1 MIEDLPVNPAEPDEI
16 AQVPTVS
23 PGVTLARHTPL
34 PAPRDLALPAD
45 SQRYLA
51 AVLRFKWLVLAVAV
65 VVTSLGAGVAW
76 LLKPTYRA
84 RAMVWVQVPSRPD
97 RASGEGGPIWSGQLP
112 ISSGWTDLLQSSAVL
127 EDVVRGLRLYLTPK
141 LPSDTDALA
150 TFQIKQ
156 QVRGGKYRFAVDSA
170 GTGFTLWTRRQ
181 GVVGR
186 GVAGDSVGAALGF
199 AWVPPPAAFRPRR
212 RVEFEVTPPD
222 EAVLLLAKAMKVS
235 ADVDGNFLR
244 LDLSGHD
251 AELVAA
257 TVNAVADRFVAT
269 AASLKRQKLTEL
281 THILEDQL
289 ARARGNLQQSE
300 VALRDFRVGAVT
312 EFSETAG
319 PVTRSMQ
326 YPTDPLF
333 AGLVDMKVNREEVR
347 RDREAIERV
356 LAYYGAG
363 AELGVDALAMVG
375 AVQRSTELS
384 QALKDLTA
392 KQAELRALRT
402 RYTDANPPVRQLAG
416 EVTALEQQTIPA
428 LARSL
433 VAELKVRETVLTRAV
448 DSGAGTLRKLPP
460 LAVEDA
466 RRQREVTLAEQ
477 TVANLQQR
485 YEEARLAE
493 VSAIPDV
500 RILDRAAVP
509 QDPVAHLGV
518 LVVCVSLL
526 GGLGLG
532 VLGAVVKDSTDR
544 RVSHPDQVTRS
555 MGITILGAIP
565 HVAVRGDDGIAP
577 VIEAVRAARLNVTHV
592 HGGGGPVVVT
602 VTSPGKADGKSFV
615 SSNLSLAFADA
626 GYRTVLIDGDV
637 RRGTQHHVLKAARQ
651 PGLTD
656 YLAGR
661 ATLERVVQATPYP
674 GLALIGCGQR
684 THAGPALL
692 SSAAMVHLVAELRRD
707 YDAIVVDSPP
717 LAVGADAFALSTVTG
732 AMLLV
737 LRSGVSDRE
746 MAEAKLEVLQQLPV
760 RVLGAI
766 LNDVRPRGAYRY
778 YSYYVEGYDV
788 QKEPDPVTW
797 RVLRRPD

>member
-1 MIEDLPVNPAEPDEI
+1 MIEDLPVHPAAPDEI

-34 PAPRDLALPAD
+34 PAPRDLELPAD

-97 RASGEGGPIWSGQLP
+97 RASSEGGPIWSGQLP

-199 AWVPPPAAFRPRR
+199 AWVPPAAAFRPRR

-375 AVQRSTELS
+375 AVQRSTE
-384 QALKDLTA
+384 
-392 KQAELRALRT
+392 
-402 RYTDANPPVRQLAG
+402 
-416 EVTALEQQTIPA
+416 
-428 LARSL
+428 RSL

-500 RILDRAAVP
+500 RILDRTAVP

-555 MGITILGAIP
+555 MGLTILGAIP

-732 AMLLV
+732 TMLLV